1 MYAQSL
7 MAEALRLTGLGMGMV
22 FAVLATFYGL
32 VRALMALF
40 PGKEK

>member
-1 MYAQSL
+1 MYVRSL

-22 FAVLATFYGL
+22 FAVLAVFYGL

-40 PGKEK
+40 PLKK